1 MIPIGMY
8 AVKHVNLME
17 THIPP
22 RKKANQARIVDVVEV
37 FTFLSG
43 DRKAFVD
50 TEETMVEKTGYEL
63 CLVVV
68 CVIASR

>member
-37 FTFLSG
+37 FSFLSG
-43 DRKAFVD
+43 DRNAFVD
-50 TEETMVEKTGYEL
+50 TEENKG
-63 CLVVV
+63 
-68 CVIASR
+68 